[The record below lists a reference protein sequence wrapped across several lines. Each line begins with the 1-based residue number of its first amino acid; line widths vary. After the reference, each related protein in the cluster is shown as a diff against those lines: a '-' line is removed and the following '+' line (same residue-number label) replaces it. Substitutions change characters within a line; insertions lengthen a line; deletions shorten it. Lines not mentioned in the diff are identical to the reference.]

1 MARASVNPVRAIY
14 DEVAR
19 RDSVSPFKVYAEEI
33 LQVQMFDD
41 RQQAPKGAGRRE

>member
-1 MARASVNPVRAIY
+1 MALASVNAMRGIY

-33 LQVQMFDD
+33 VGGGPHF
-41 RQQAPKGAGRRE
+41 